1 MMPKDKLLSQVYIK
15 IGGINASEKLM
26 TDVNEVVVD
35 TSLHLPSMFTIRLN
49 DSGLE
54 WMDSKTF
61 DLGKEVEISAK
72 AIEASQK
79 GKLMEGEITAIEPEF
94 IKDQGAI
101 IVIRGYDKSHRLY
114 RGKKTRVFAQSTDS
128 AIVSTIAQECGLW
141 YDGDRTKVVYEHV
154 FQDYQTDM
162 EFIQDRARRNG
173 YFAYVDENKL
183 YFCQS
188 PKTTGQVPTLEWG
201 SGKLIDLQLRKS
213 TAEQV
218 GEANVHGWDIKA
230 KKEILGKAKTPEGTP
245 VIRGKSQDGGKAAKK
260 AYELKT
266 EQGVEHLNTLPV
278 QDVKEANAIAQSSL
292 NEKGNAFLQAEGTC
306 LGDPKVQAGKKVEIK
321 GIGKNF
327 SGTYLV
333 TRAIHHFGY
342 DGYTTRFEISGYRAN
357 TLAQLLT
364 NSNGSK
370 GHGVVVGIVTNAS
383 DPENQARVKVKYPTI
398 SNDLES
404 NWIRLV
410 SPMAGPDR
418 GFEFIPEVNDE
429 VLVAFEYN
437 DFNKPYIL
445 GALWNGKDKPPMTSK
460 DAVNNKGVNK
470 RVIKTRSGHTITL
483 DDTENA
489 AQMSIVSKS
498 EHTITLDD
506 KNGEEKISII
516 DKTKKNSIVI
526 DSATNTLTIKA
537 DGDIIMNA
545 EGKLQLN
552 SKGDIVIDSKGKID
566 IKSTGDTAIDA
577 KGNVK
582 AKATANMDL
591 EGAMMNVKGSAT
603 AKIEGGGMTE
613 IKGTMVKIN

>member
-1 MMPKDKLLSQVYIK
+1 MAKVDLLSQIYIK
-15 IGGINASEKLM
+15 ISGSAASEKLM
-26 TDVNEVVVD
+26 YDIDEVVVD
-35 TSLHLPSMFTIRLN
+35 TSLHLPNMFTIRLN
-49 DSGLE
+49 DSSLE
-54 WMDSKTF
+54 WMDSNTF

-79 GKLMEGEITAIEPEF
+79 EKLMEGEVTAIEPEF
-94 IKDQGAI
+94 IEGKGATL
-101 IVIRGYDKSHRLY
+101 VIRGYDNSHRLH
-114 RGKKTRVFAQSTDS
+114 RGKKTRVFTNSTDS

-141 YDGDRTKVVYEHV
+141 YDGDRTSVVHEHV

-173 YFAYVDENKL
+173 YFVYVDENKL

-188 PKTTGQVPTLEWG
+188 PKTTGQAPTLEWG
-201 SGKLIDLQLRKS
+201 GGKLIDLQVRKS

-218 GEANVHGWDIKA
+218 GEANVHGWDIK
-230 KKEILGKAKTPEGTP
+230 KKEPILGNAKTPEGTP
-245 VIRGKSQDGGKAAKK
+245 KVGSKSQDGGKAAKK
-260 AYELKT
+260 AYKLKT

-278 QDVKEANAIAQSSL
+278 QDVKEAKAIAQSSL

-306 LGDPKVQAGKKVEIK
+306 LGDPKVQAGAKVKIK
-321 GIGKNF
+321 GIGDNF

-333 TRAIHHFGY
+333 TRAIHRYGEG
-342 DGYTTRFEISGYRAN
+342 GYTTRFEISGYRAN

-364 NSNGSK
+364 NNNGS
-370 GHGVVVGIVTNAS
+370 GGYGVVVGIVTNAK
-383 DPENQARVKVKYPTI
+383 DPQDQARVKVKYPTI

-404 NWIRLV
+404 NWARLV
-410 SPMAGPDR
+410 NPMAGPDR

-445 GALWNGKDKPPMTSK
+445 GALWNGKDKPPATSK
-460 DAVNNKGVNK
+460 DAVNDKGVNK
-470 RVIKTRSGHTITL
+470 RIMKTRSGHTITL
-483 DDTENA
+483 DDTEKA
-489 AQMSIVSKS
+489 EQISIVSKS
-498 EHTITLDD
+498 GHTITLDD
-506 KNGEEKISII
+506 ADGKEKISTI

-526 DSATNTLTIKA
+526 DSAKNTLTLQFQ
-537 DGDIIMNA
+537 GDIIMNA

-566 IKSTGDTAIDA
+566 IKSTADTAIDA

-603 AKIEGGGMTE
+603 AKIEGGAMTE

>member
-1 MMPKDKLLSQVYIK
+1 MPKVKLLSQVYIK
-15 IGGINASEKLM
+15 IRGSDAPEELM
-26 TDVNEVVVD
+26 NEIYEIVVD
-35 TSLHLPSMFTIRLN
+35 TSLHLPNMFTLRLN
-49 DSGLE
+49 DSGLK
-54 WMDSKTF
+54 WIDSKTL

-72 AIEASQK
+72 AIEANQK
-79 GKLMEGEITAIEPEF
+79 EKLMEGEVTAIEPEF
-94 IKDQGAI
+94 IQDMGANL
-101 IVIRGYDKSHRLY
+101 VIRGYGKSHRLH
-114 RGKKTRVFAQSTDS
+114 RSKKARVFVNMSD
-128 AIVSTIAQECGLW
+128 STIVQNIAGENGLSANVES
-141 YDGDRTKVVYEHV
+141 TSPTHEQV

-173 YFAYVDENKL
+173 YFAYVDAD
-183 YFCQS
+183 S
-188 PKTTGQVPTLEWG
+188 
-201 SGKLIDLQLRKS
+201 KLIFRKQPQTRGKVVLQWGGNLLDLHIRKS
-213 TAEQV
+213 TVEQV
-218 GEANVHGWDIKA
+218 GKANVHGWDIKA
-230 KKEILGKAKTPEGTP
+230 KKEILATVAGPEGTP
-245 VIRGKSQDGGKAAKK
+245 VVGGSLQDGGQVAKS
-260 AYELKT
+260 AYQLKPD
-266 EQGVEHLNTLPV
+266 QGVEHLNTFPV
-278 QDVKEANAIAQSSL
+278 QDVTEANKIAQSSL

-306 LGDPKVQAGKKVEIK
+306 LGDPKVQAGAKVEIK
-321 GIGKNF
+321 GIGDKF

-333 TRAIHHFGY
+333 TRAIHRYGE
-342 DGYTTRFEISGYRAN
+342 DGYTTKFEISGYRAN

-364 NSNGSK
+364 NNNGS
-370 GHGVVVGIVTNAS
+370 GGYGVVVGIVTNAK
-383 DPENQARVKVKYPTI
+383 DPEDLARVKVKYPTI

-445 GALWNGKDKPPMTSK
+445 GALWNGTDKPPATSK
-460 DAVNNKGVNK
+460 DAVNDKGVNK
-470 RVIKTRSGHTITL
+470 RIMKTRSGHTITL
-483 DDTENA
+483 DDTEKKE
-489 AQMSIVSKS
+489 QISIVSKS
-498 EHTITLDD
+498 GHTITLDD
-506 KNGEEKISII
+506 TDGKEKISTI

-526 DSATNTLTIKA
+526 DSAENTLTLQFQ
-537 DGDIIMNA
+537 GDIIMNA

-552 SKGDIVIDSKGKID
+552 SKGDILIDSKGKID
-566 IKSTGDTAIDA
+566 IKSTADTSIDA